1 MADFPSLTP
10 QTRTYT
16 PGSYAALRTNTLSG
30 TEVSVRRNNASID
43 HLLGLTFVSG
53 SVTDQNSIFSHYAVH
68 NRFQPFDLPA
78 SVLEGSDLVFPSL
91 YQWIYR
97 GPPKVTYDPSVVTV
111 AVELQLVVPYEI

>member
-16 PGSYAALRTNTLSG
+16 PGSYAVLRTNTFSG
-30 TEVSVRRNNASID
+30 TEVSVRRNNAVID

-53 SVTDQNSIFSHYAVH
+53 SVSDQNSIFSHYAVH

-78 SVLEGSDLVFPSL
+78 AILEGSDLAFASL
-91 YQWIYR
+91 YQWIYV
-97 GPPKVTYDPSVVTV
+97 GPPRVTYDPSVVTV
-111 AVELQLVVPYEI
+111 AVELQLVVPYSI

>member
-97 GPPKVTYDPSVVTV
+97 SPPKVTYDPSVVTV